1 LVHSGFSLKSGT
13 VPTEIMAASLDAPL
27 EPVFNSADLRAYPN
41 PFTERVRFDFVSPGS
56 VYAQIDTYDM
66 IGRKIA
72 TVFKGAIEEGVTNTV
87 EFIPQSIEGGMY
99 TFRAT
104 LGTKVF
110 TGKVLHKK

>member
-1 LVHSGFSLKSGT
+1 MT
-13 VPTEIMAASLDAPL
+13 P
-27 EPVFNSADLRAYPN
+27 NS
-41 PFTERVRFDFVSPGS
+41 FTERVRFEFVSPES
-56 VYAQIDTYDM
+56 VDAQIDIYDM

-72 TVFKGAIEEGVTNTV
+72 TVFKGTIEGGVVNTV

-99 TFRAT
+99 TYRAT